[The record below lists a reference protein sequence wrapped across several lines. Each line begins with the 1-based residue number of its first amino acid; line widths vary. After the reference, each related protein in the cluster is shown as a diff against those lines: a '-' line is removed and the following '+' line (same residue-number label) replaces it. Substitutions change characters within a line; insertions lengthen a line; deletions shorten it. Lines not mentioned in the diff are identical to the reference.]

1 MFIYECLLIC
11 FYTVDQANTALAGQ
25 DPTAAP
31 SSNGT
36 ETRKLP
42 ANWQKAVTDAG
53 DTYYY
58 NTITKVSQWEFP
70 EEKVSSIEG
79 VDKSQLDDLVKQAV
93 ERKRQQTSSISPANS
108 VTGQTSRVVTPAAS
122 TSGSNEVEGPGMDE
136 VDLKREVG
144 KVVTKYLTVKQQALW
159 KGDKHLFKELARKV
173 STRNNV
179 DENGLLIR

>member
-1 MFIYECLLIC
+1 M
-11 FYTVDQANTALAGQ
+11 
-25 DPTAAP
+25 
-31 SSNGT
+31 
-36 ETRKLP
+36 
-42 ANWQKAVTDAG
+42 TDAG

-79 VDKSQLDDLVKQAV
+79 VDKNQLDDLVKQAV

-108 VTGQTSRVVTPAAS
+108 VTGQTPRVVTPAAS
-122 TSGSNEVEGPGMDE
+122 TSGSNEVEGGGSHGMDE

-173 STRNNV
+173 SNK
-179 DENGLLIR
+179 DGLKGMRC